1 MENIKKIFLLLSKIN
16 FNYKLYIL
24 TFICLSFIVSLFEIM
39 GLGLILP
46 LLDTLI
52 NEEQNRFIEF
62 IRDNKFFNFENS
74 NDLFILRILIL
85 LIFGVYLI
93 KFFVYVSWI
102 YFINK
107 FSTKTQNDIAS
118 SLIKEYLHQD

>member
-1 MENIKKIFLLLSKIN
+1 
-16 FNYKLYIL
+16 
-24 TFICLSFIVSLFEIM
+24 M

-62 IRDNKFFNFENS
+62 IKDNKFFNFENS
-74 NDLFILRILIL
+74 DDLFILKILIL

-93 KFFVYVSWI
+93 KFFVYVCWT

-118 SLIKEYLHQD
+118 SLIKEYLHQDYSNFIKRNKGDFIRNLNTEVNYAVSMMIMSLGIL